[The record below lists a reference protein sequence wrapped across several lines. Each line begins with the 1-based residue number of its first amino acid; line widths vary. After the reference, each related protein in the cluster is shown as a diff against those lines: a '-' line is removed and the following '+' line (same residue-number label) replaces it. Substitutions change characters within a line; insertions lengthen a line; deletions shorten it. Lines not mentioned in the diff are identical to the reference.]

1 MQLRLRTKFTLVMTS
16 LVLLVVAVLSVVFAA
31 QLLDQLIEET
41 DKRASDLSKQV
52 FNQVENALTEAKQ
65 LNLRPDSDSPKD
77 IHDYVRHAFEISE
90 GLQTQFKAAK
100 ENPLIYEVSITD
112 ADGMVLASSDPNL
125 PGAFLAHRT
134 PISQFEARSFLH
146 QVGVL
151 LRALRG
157 ASKGPQ
163 LFEVE
168 YPFRLINGDKPFN
181 GGKPFGEVRV
191 VVDSALLLKEIQSS
205 LRTAEVVVLAA
216 LALSALLAALVSRIT
231 LAPLSDITAQL
242 DRISTGQ
249 FDTLFP
255 AGKTPETSSDE
266 FGLMSRKIT
275 QVGQQLRGVHEIFST
290 MRENMNSVMA
300 GLEDGLLLF
309 TRDARAVMVSPA
321 AEKFLGAPA
330 GEFLGRRITD
340 IFPPGH
346 PLRDALR
353 IEGDELSEITADAE
367 LETSEGPKRVNVSV
381 QAIQEGGERM
391 GALVTLRD
399 LDSLESIDTQ
409 LKVSERLAALGNITA
424 GVAHEV
430 KNPLN
435 SMRLWLE
442 NLKESLSFNGSS
454 GPARRTLDKEAGHR
468 AGRYAQQD
476 DDGID
481 QDAAWQAVQV
491 LDKEI
496 DRLDQVV
503 KRFLDFTRPMD
514 VRLEATQLADLLKEV
529 LEIAKPQ
536 LEKANIL
543 LATLLPID
551 VPEVYVDRALLKQ
564 AVLNLV
570 LNAAEA
576 MPTGGQLRLVLSRRG
591 EMAEITVGDTGK
603 GIPPENQQKIFQ
615 LFFTT
620 RPGGSGIGLASTFRI
635 VQLHNG
641 SIDFTSEVGR
651 GTTFRI
657 ELPLAA

>member
-1 MQLRLRTKFTLVMTS
+1 MRLRLRTKFTLVMTS
-16 LVLLVVAVLSVVFAA
+16 LVLFVVAVLSYVFAA
-31 QLLDQLIEET
+31 QLLEQLIHET
-41 DKRASDLSKQV
+41 DKRSNDLAEQV
-52 FNQVENALTEAKQ
+52 FLQAKQALTEAARQGFQ
-65 LNLRPDSDSPKD
+65 LSSDAPEEVRV
-77 IHDYVRHAFEISE
+77 YVRHAFEISQ
-90 GLQTQFKAAK
+90 GLRTQLAAAH
-100 ENPLIYEVSITD
+100 ENVLIYEVSITD
-112 ADGMVLASSDPNL
+112 TDGLVLASTDENL
-125 PGAFLAHRT
+125 RGTFLPRRA
-134 PISQFEARSFLH
+134 SLSELVGRSFLH
-146 QVGVL
+146 QIKVL
-151 LRALRG
+151 LVPTRRTV
-157 ASKGPQ
+157 KNPQ

-168 YPFRLINGDKPFN
+168 YPFRNGPV
-181 GGKPFGEVRV
+181 PFGEVRV
-191 VVDSALLLKEIQSS
+191 IVDSALLVQSIQTG
-205 LRTAEVVVLAA
+205 LRKGAVIVLVALVV
-216 LALSALLAALVSRIT
+216 SALLAAFVSGVT
-231 LAPLSDITAQL
+231 LAPLRDITAQL
-242 DRISTGQ
+242 DRISSGQ
-249 FDTLFP
+249 FD
-255 AGKTPETSSDE
+255 AHEAKTFETSDE
-266 FGLMSRKIT
+266 LGLMSRKIS

-330 GEFLGRRITD
+330 SEFLGRRVTD

-346 PLRDALR
+346 PLRNALH
-353 IEGDELSEITADAE
+353 IESDELSEITAEAD
-367 LETSEGPKRVNVSV
+367 LTTSEGPKRVNVSV
-381 QAIQEGGERM
+381 QAIQEAGERM

-399 LDSLESIDTQ
+399 LDSLESIGTQ
-409 LKVSERLAALGNITA
+409 LRVSERLAALGRITA

-442 NLKESLSFNGSS
+442 NLKESLSFDGFYDGD
-454 GPARRTLDKEAGHR
+454 GPSR
-468 AGRYAQQD
+468 
-476 DDGID
+476 
-481 QDAAWQAVQV
+481 QAVQV

-514 VRLEATQLADLLKEV
+514 VRLEATQLAELLREV
-529 LEIAKPQ
+529 LEVAKPQ
-536 LEKANIL
+536 LQQSNIQI
-543 LATLLPID
+543 AQLLPID

-576 MPTGGQLRLVLSRRG
+576 MPNGGQLRLVLSRRG

-603 GIPPENQQKIFQ
+603 GIPQENQQKIFQ

>member
-1 MQLRLRTKFTLVMTS
+1 
-16 LVLLVVAVLSVVFAA
+16 
-31 QLLDQLIEET
+31 
-41 DKRASDLSKQV
+41 
-52 FNQVENALTEAKQ
+52 
-65 LNLRPDSDSPKD
+65 
-77 IHDYVRHAFEISE
+77 
-90 GLQTQFKAAK
+90 
-100 ENPLIYEVSITD
+100 
-112 ADGMVLASSDPNL
+112 MVLISTDESL
-125 PGAFLAHRT
+125 PGKFLLRRT
-134 PISQFEARSFLH
+134 PISQLVQRNFLH
-146 QVGVL
+146 QVRVL
-151 LRALRG
+151 A
-157 ASKGPQ
+157 GPSR
-163 LFEVE
+163 LFEFD
-168 YPFRLINGDKPFN
+168 YPFMN
-181 GGKPFGEVRV
+181 GGQPFGEVRV
-191 VVDSALLLKEIQSS
+191 VLWSRFLLNDIKPSLLTSGIIVLVALVIS
-205 LRTAEVVVLAA
+205 T
-216 LALSALLAALVSRIT
+216 LLAAIVSGAT
-231 LAPLSDITAQL
+231 LAPLRDIAAQL
-242 DRISTGQ
+242 DRISAGQ
-249 FDTLFP
+249 YDAP
-255 AGKTPETSSDE
+255 APDPRILASSDDE
-266 FGLMSRKIT
+266 LGLVSHKIS

-300 GLEDGLLLF
+300 GLEDGLVLF
-309 TRDARAVMVSPA
+309 TRDSRAVMISPA

-330 GEFLGRRITD
+330 GQLLGRRLTE

-346 PLRDALR
+346 PLNTALH
-353 IEGDELSEITADAE
+353 IEGDELSEVAAE
-367 LETSEGPKRVNVSV
+367 TDVETSDGPKRVNVSV
-381 QAIQEGGERM
+381 QAIQEDGERI

-399 LDSLESIDTQ
+399 LDSLENLDTQ
-409 LKVSERLAALGNITA
+409 LKVSERLAALGRITA

-442 NLKESLSFNGSS
+442 NLKESLPPDS
-454 GPARRTLDKEAGHR
+454 
-468 AGRYAQQD
+468 
-476 DDGID
+476 DGAS
-481 QDAAWQAVQV
+481 QQAVQV

-496 DRLDQVV
+496 DRLDKVV

-514 VRLEATQLADLLKEV
+514 VRLEATQLADLLKDV

-536 LEKANIL
+536 LQKSSIH
-543 LATLLPID
+543 LAQLLPID

-576 MPTGGQLRLVLSRRG
+576 MPNGGQLRLMLSRRG